1 MLKKSLFLVS
11 FIFVTGLVLPKTVIS
26 QADSFN
32 GETDDTETSD
42 DGESAEKQAKNAFYL
57 EFLGKGF
64 YYSLNYERNLFTFKE
79 KISLQAS
86 IGFSSMNGYTASEDN
101 ELPKTKDLLIPF
113 EFNVMY
119 NITGAHNAVIG
130 YGTTMW
136 RYNLVT
142 INLDD
147 DTNVYDDNGNNSGVP
162 AKPELKK
169 VKEWFAHF
177 VIEYRYQK
185 PGGGLMLKAG
195 YTPLFFKSMPNFEY
209 QKVYEY
215 QKKYNY
221 ATTFNF
227 GVGYTF

>member
-11 FIFVTGLVLPKTVIS
+11 FLFVIGLFIPSSAIS
-26 QADSFN
+26 QTEDSASS
-32 GETDDTETSD
+32 TSS
-42 DGESAEKQAKNAFYL
+42 DGDAKIELDSNKTAKNAAYL

-64 YYSLNYERNLFTFKE
+64 YYSFNYERNLVTIKE

-86 IGFSSMNGYTASEDN
+86 IGFTSMNGFTDIEKS
-101 ELPKTKDLLIPF
+101 KDLLIPM
-113 EFNVMY
+113 EFNIKY
-119 NITGAHNAVIG
+119 NVKGAHNAVIG

-136 RYNLVT
+136 KYKLTT

-147 DTNVYDDNGNNSGVP
+147 DTNIYDDNGVNTGIP
-162 AKPELKK
+162 AKPELKT

-185 PGGGLMLKAG
+185 PGGGIMIKAG
-195 YTPLFFKSMPNFEY
+195 YTPLFFKAMKNFEY